1 MKVRDMM
8 FDEIVCNK
16 FPYDETLLL
25 WVTFKG
31 ESRAIYY
38 IVSDT
43 LRREY
48 YLYKGEKKT
57 AKKSSNPMDLY
68 KYIK

>member
-1 MKVRDMM
+1 MLETAVNSQFQ
-8 FDEIVCNK
+8 FDKSLI
-16 FPYDETLLL
+16 L
-25 WVTFKG
+25 WVTVKG
-31 ESRAIYY
+31 ESGAIYY

-57 AKKSSNPMDLY
+57 AKKSENPMDLY
-68 KYIK
+68 KYVK

>member
-1 MKVRDMM
+1 M
-8 FDEIVCNK
+8 FDSAICNV
-16 FPYDETLLL
+16 FPYDETMLL
-25 WVTFKG
+25 WVTIIG
-31 ESRAIYY
+31 ESETTYY

-43 LRREY
+43 LRQEY
-48 YLYKGEKKT
+48 YLYKGKKKT

>member
-1 MKVRDMM
+1 MM
-8 FDEIVCNK
+8 FDETVCNK
-16 FPYDETLLL
+16 FPYDETMLL
-25 WVTFKG
+25 WVTAVG
-31 ESRAIYY
+31 ESGTTYY

-43 LRREY
+43 LRQEY
-48 YLYKGEKKT
+48 YLYKGKKKT

>member
-1 MKVRDMM
+1 MLETAVNSQFQ
-8 FDEIVCNK
+8 FDKSLI
-16 FPYDETLLL
+16 L
-25 WVTFKG
+25 WVTVKG
-31 ESRAIYY
+31 ESGATYY

-57 AKKSSNPMDLY
+57 AKKSENPMDLY
-68 KYIK
+68 KYVK

>member
-1 MKVRDMM
+1 MLETTVYSQFQ
-8 FDEIVCNK
+8 FDKSLI
-16 FPYDETLLL
+16 L
-25 WVTFKG
+25 WVTIRA
-31 ESRAIYY
+31 ESGTIYY

>member
-1 MKVRDMM
+1 MTV
-8 FDEIVCNK
+8 FDSTVYTP
-16 FPYDETLLL
+16 FPYDKTLLL
-25 WVTFKG
+25 WVTVKG
-31 ESRAIYY
+31 ESGTTYY

-43 LRREY
+43 LRCEY
-48 YLYKGEKKT
+48 YLYKEKKKT

>member
-1 MKVRDMM
+1 MLETTVNSQFQ
-8 FDEIVCNK
+8 FDKSLI
-16 FPYDETLLL
+16 L
-25 WVTFKG
+25 WVTVKG
-31 ESRAIYY
+31 ESGATYY
-38 IVSDT
+38 IVSDV

-68 KYIK
+68 KYVK

>member
-1 MKVRDMM
+1 MLETTVNSQFQ
-8 FDEIVCNK
+8 FDKSLI
-16 FPYDETLLL
+16 L
-25 WVTFKG
+25 WVTVKG
-31 ESRAIYY
+31 ESGTTYY

-43 LRREY
+43 LRQEY
-48 YLYKGEKKT
+48 YLYKGKKKT

>member
-1 MKVRDMM
+1 MLDTAVNSQFQ
-8 FDEIVCNK
+8 FDKSLI
-16 FPYDETLLL
+16 L
-25 WVTFKG
+25 WVTVKG
-31 ESRAIYY
+31 ESGATYY

-57 AKKSSNPMDLY
+57 AKKSENPMDLY
-68 KYIK
+68 KYVK